1 MSNKLIVI
9 PTYNESENIVQLINQ
24 LSSTDCHILVV
35 DDSSPDNTGK
45 LVQSHKLF
53 NKSLYLIERS
63 ENKGYAPSCIEGMK
77 YGINNQYSNIIQM
90 DADFSH
96 SPEDLINMLSYSQ
109 NYDLVIGSRYVDGGA
124 TSGWGLGRILL
135 SKIANLFANNYLKFS
150 VKDSTSG
157 FRIYKTEVLQ
167 KIDFTKFKSEGYGF
181 LVQILFTLCKNKI
194 SIKEVPIHFNDRK
207 FGTSKMDLS
216 IIIEAIKLVIVLRLK
231 S

>member
-1 MSNKLIVI
+1 
-9 PTYNESENIVQLINQ
+9 
-24 LSSTDCHILVV
+24 
-35 DDSSPDNTGK
+35 
-45 LVQSHKLF
+45 
-53 NKSLYLIERS
+53 
-63 ENKGYAPSCIEGMK
+63 
-77 YGINNQYSNIIQM
+77 M

-96 SPEDLINMLSYSQ
+96 SPDDLLKMLSYSQ
-109 NYDLVIGSRYVDGGA
+109 DYDLVIGSRYINGGA

-135 SKIANLFANNYLKFS
+135 SKIANLFANKYLKFS

-181 LVQILFTLCKNKI
+181 LVQILFTLSKNKI

-216 IIIEAIKLVIVLRLK
+216 IIIEAIKLVILLRLK
-231 S
+231 P

>member
-9 PTYNESENIVQLINQ
+9 PTYNESENIVELINQ

-77 YGINNQYSNIIQM
+77 YGINNQYLNIIQM

-96 SPEDLINMLSYSQ
+96 SPDDLINMLSYSQ
-109 NYDLVIGSRYVDGGA
+109 NYDLVIGSRYIDGGA

-157 FRIYKTEVLQ
+157 FRIYKTEVLK

-181 LVQILFTLCKNKI
+181 LVQILFTLYKNKI

-216 IIIEAIKLVIVLRLK
+216 IIIEAIKLVIMLRMK
-231 S
+231 P

>member
-63 ENKGYAPSCIEGMK
+63 KNKGYAPSCIEGMM
-77 YGINNQYSNIIQM
+77 YGINNQYLNIIQM

-96 SPEDLINMLSYSQ
+96 SPD
-109 NYDLVIGSRYVDGGA
+109 D
-124 TSGWGLGRILL
+124 
-135 SKIANLFANNYLKFS
+135 
-150 VKDSTSG
+150 
-157 FRIYKTEVLQ
+157 
-167 KIDFTKFKSEGYGF
+167 
-181 LVQILFTLCKNKI
+181 
-194 SIKEVPIHFNDRK
+194 
-207 FGTSKMDLS
+207 
-216 IIIEAIKLVIVLRLK
+216 
-231 S
+231 

>member
-24 LSSTDCHILVV
+24 LCSTDCHILVV

-53 NKSLYLIERS
+53 NKSLYLIERN